1 MEGSGGEG
9 SDSEGASWGGHSELS
24 EGEFACY
31 TDAFAG
37 DSGGDAGDS
46 GGRSPRRPAETLSQ
60 GQLEEQRL
68 RDTFLVSHVK
78 EGLSFEAARELLI
91 RHRWDVHKLLRDDEQ
106 LRDLRSLQLCAGGA
120 GGAGGAGAG
129 GETLCP
135 VCQEALLVGEGEDAN
150 SELVTRFTGCAPPP
164 GAPLDSPRAPVAAHG
179 AHTECVAAY
188 ARVCI
193 VDSTAGQHAR
203 PGTVPCPVCMA
214 EGAGAPG
221 GLTEAQVAA
230 LVPSEL
236 MDVYLKAR
244 ARLRHAARRGAET
257 TVAPRALFARS

>member
-1 MEGSGGEG
+1 MEGGDGSESDTSCGGP
-9 SDSEGASWGGHSELS
+9 SELS

-31 TDAFAG
+31 TDAFAC
-37 DSGGDAGDS
+37 DSGGAEAGDAPGGAGA

-60 GQLEEQRL
+60 TQLEEQRL

-78 EGLSFEAARELLI
+78 EGLSFESARELLI

-106 LRDLRSLQLCAGGA
+106 LQQLRDLSSLQRGAGGGA
-120 GGAGGAGAG
+120 GGAGGEA
-129 GETLCP
+129 LCP
-135 VCQEALLVGEGEDAN
+135 VCQEALQGSDAT
-150 SELVTRFTGCAPPP
+150 ELTHFSGCAPPP
-164 GAPLDSPRAPVAAHG
+164 GDAASASSSAAPPPLAHG

-193 VDSTAGQHAR
+193 VDSSAGQHAR

-221 GLTEAQVAA
+221 SLTEAQVAA
-230 LVPSEL
+230 LVPAEL
-236 MDVYLKAR
+236 MDLYRKAR
-244 ARLRHAARRGAET
+244 AARPAHHSPGPWRE
-257 TVAPRALFARS
+257 S